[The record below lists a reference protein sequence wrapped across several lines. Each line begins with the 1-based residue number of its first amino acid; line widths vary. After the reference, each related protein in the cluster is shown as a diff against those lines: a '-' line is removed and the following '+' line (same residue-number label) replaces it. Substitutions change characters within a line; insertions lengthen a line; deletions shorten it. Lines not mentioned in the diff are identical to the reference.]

1 MDFEQLKYEIK
12 LKKEIFFNN
21 YLFFQFPHI
30 KYISE
35 IQSKSKEERTLYY
48 LGGEPDENRLTIGKQ
63 YELRTASFS
72 ASSDVDRISVWICS
86 DDEDKGKVCQI
97 DLKNFGTFADL
108 RNKKIEKIIN

>member
-1 MDFEQLKYEIK
+1 MNFDDIK
-12 LKKEIFFNN
+12 L
-21 YLFFQFPHI
+21 PHI
-30 KYISE
+30 RYISE

-48 LGGEPDENRLTIGKQ
+48 LGGEPDENNRRLTIGKE

-108 RNKKIEKIIN
+108 RNKKIEEILN